1 MHRIGRDF
9 LGGGFPL
16 YVIDARHGTTDAHY
30 HEFFELVYLR
40 AGRGTHWIGDA
51 RYPIQTGDIYAIS
64 PGEPHAYH
72 TLDDGEMRIVNLLF
86 LPEILDRAPF
96 AGVALSGLTRLL
108 YIEPLFREEV
118 RFAHRLNLRGAPA
131 YQVETL
137 LDEMLREQ
145 QAHASGYELV
155 LTSMF
160 CTLLVWLSRAY
171 EQQIRCEGTE
181 QEFTRRHAVVTA
193 AVRYIETHH
202 AEPISLSDVAQ
213 HTALSPSRL
222 AHLFKEHTQRS
233 LLAYLHEYRV
243 GRVCEELLR
252 TDTSVTALAASM
264 GYGDLRFFHRVF
276 RRQVGCSP
284 MAYRRLFGRTAP
296 TAESVSLAVPTAG
309 VEPARLP
316 ERF

>member
-1 MHRIGRDF
+1 
-9 LGGGFPL
+9 
-16 YVIDARHGTTDAHY
+16 VIDARHGTVGAHC

-40 AGRGTHWIGDA
+40 AGRGTHRIGEA
-51 RYPIQTGDIYAIS
+51 HYPIQTGDIYAIS
-64 PGEPHAYH
+64 PGEPHAYT

-86 LPEILDRAPF
+86 LPEILDQVPL
-96 AGVALSGLTRLL
+96 AGAALSGLTRLL
-108 YIEPLFREEV
+108 YIEPLFREEA

-145 QAHASGYELV
+145 QGGAAGYELV

-171 EQQIRCEGTE
+171 ERQIRHDGTE
-181 QEFTRRHAVVTA
+181 LEFTRRHAVVSA

-202 AEPISLSDVAQ
+202 AEPISLAEVAQ

-243 GRVCEELLR
+243 SRVCEELLR
-252 TDTSVTALAASM
+252 TDRPVTTLAAAM
-264 GYGDLRFFHRVF
+264 GYGDLRFFYRVF

-284 MAYRRLFGRTAP
+284 MAYRRRFGRTAP
-296 TAESVSLAVPTAG
+296 TAESP
-309 VEPARLP
+309 PAWSP
-316 ERF
+316 IPAAMNI